1 MLRTSHRSLANSSS
15 SKANGASAPV
25 PSMSLVR
32 GRAMFFLLL
41 SLEIETNLILG
52 LFPRSSQCLLIGM
65 HVILIG
71 LLNRGLA
78 SSLLKQLSRP
88 SKLGKLREHG
98 MAKNMGSHVR
108 YTRFLSYPP
117 KKRIL
122 LRIRKRLGS
131 A

>member
-41 SLEIETNLILG
+41 SLGIETNLILG
-52 LFPRSSQCLLIGM
+52 LFPRSSQCLLRGM

-71 LLNRGLA
+71 LLKRGVA
-78 SSLLKQLSRP
+78 NSLLNQRWRP
-88 SKLGKLREHG
+88 SKLGKLRGHS
-98 MAKNMGSHVR
+98 MAKNRASR
-108 YTRFLSYPP
+108 LKYPRFLAEPP
-117 KKRIL
+117 E
-122 LRIRKRLGS
+122 
-131 A
+131 

>member
-52 LFPRSSQCLLIGM
+52 LFPRSSQCLLRGM
-65 HVILIG
+65 HVILIV
-71 LLNRGLA
+71 LLKRDVA
-78 SSLLKQLSRP
+78 SSLLNHLLPP
-88 SKLGKLREHG
+88 SHFSTFREHG
-98 MAKNMGSHVR
+98 IAKH
-108 YTRFLSYPP
+108 
-117 KKRIL
+117 
-122 LRIRKRLGS
+122 
-131 A
+131 